1 MDLEIIPLRVEFRV
15 FAKIHIC
22 IWKCWTKTLFDKL
35 LWAFQLKTIKINI
48 FNYKDAEP
56 DNSPPAFSDYELEVS
71 IALIFLQ
78 TIIIYLLVDTVAFV
92 LYCGCCCHISYFP
105 IMCTLYPIK

>member
-56 DNSPPAFSDYELEVS
+56 DKSPPAFSDYELEVS
-71 IALIFLQ
+71 IALI
-78 TIIIYLLVDTVAFV
+78 
-92 LYCGCCCHISYFP
+92 
-105 IMCTLYPIK
+105 